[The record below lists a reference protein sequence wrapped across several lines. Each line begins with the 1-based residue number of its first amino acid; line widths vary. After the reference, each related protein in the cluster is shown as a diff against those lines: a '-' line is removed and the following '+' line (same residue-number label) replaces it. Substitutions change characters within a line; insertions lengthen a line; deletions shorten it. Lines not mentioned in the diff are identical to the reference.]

1 MRRNRAGLSSRR
13 QFKLAYLIMAHSKS
27 PQAFFN
33 LQDMIELFDDGQAII
48 MIHVD
53 AKSPEL
59 QLKIFDWLEQRH
71 TDKPQNQ
78 VNVFLQKNVFNNIW
92 GHISLVY
99 TQLAGFWELQ
109 DLADWEYVI
118 NLSCHD
124 YPLRRNNEVYN
135 FLTSPSR
142 KGKVWINHWMQDYGN
157 KWICS
162 RKPTY

>member
-1 MRRNRAGLSSRR
+1 MRKHRVGISNRR
-13 QFKLAYLIMAHSKS
+13 QFKLAYLIMAHSMA

-33 LQDMIELFDDGQAII
+33 LQDMVELFDDGQAII

-53 AKSPEL
+53 AKSAEL
-59 QLKIFDWLEQRH
+59 QRKVTKWLDERH
-71 TDKPQNQ
+71 SEKLPDQ
-78 VNVFLQKNVFNNIW
+78 VNVFLQKNVFDNIW

-124 YPLRRNNEVYN
+124 YPLRRNNEIYSY
-135 FLTSPSR
+135 LTSSSR
-142 KGKVWINHWMQDYGN
+142 GGKIWINYWMQEYG
-157 KWICS
+157 K
-162 RKPTY
+162 